1 MAADGSI
8 VIEANID
15 DKQAQKDLNELNEQI
30 KTLEKSFSNVQKQAD
45 SAAKSRD
52 NLYSKFEKENSKYI
66 ESQGKLSG
74 LQEAQAPLIAQAD
87 QIRSQLE
94 IAKQQVKLFGE
105 QWRAGV
111 TGADREQT
119 AAQEHVKELSQ
130 DYESVLQQIEK
141 MDPAILKATN
151 DVDAQRITVDEAER
165 AWSNAKHEARN
176 LNMEARE
183 IERNINSAK
192 EQAGGMEQKLLKS
205 SSASGAMERAMDRM
219 QKSANRFSLRLRE
232 VVRSALIFT
241 VISQALASLR
251 SWLGKVIQTNDEA
264 RAALARLQGALL
276 TLAQPLLQVV
286 IPAFVT
292 FINVL
297 TQIVSTVAQLFA
309 MLFGTTIE
317 QSKEAASDLEAEAS
331 AIEGVG
337 SAAEEAKGSL
347 ASFDEINTIST
358 STGGSGGGGASAGGT
373 SPDFG
378 FEANMDESQLRNIL
392 DLIKAIGSALI
403 AWKIGSSLGL
413 GLKQI
418 LLLFLA
424 IYSAATFLENLFSA
438 WTGGVTLSNAL
449 GMIASALATALFLFL
464 ALGKTL
470 GPIAAGISLI
480 VTGLAMLVTGFHDAM
495 GNGWNFENL
504 LLSIAGIIA
513 TGLGI
518 AILTGSWIPLLIAGI
533 ASLLLA
539 FAVAT
544 GHGEELLNGIQ
555 TILQGFLDFFTGIF
569 TGDIELAISGVE
581 QIFDGLGTA
590 VGAVFDG
597 MIDTI
602 LSFLDWLDEKT
613 GGVLSPL
620 LNFIKGLF
628 SSVFGSVKDTVL
640 NVIDSIK
647 QIFTGLVKFVSGVFT
662 QDWNLAWEGVKDVF
676 RGIWNG
682 IVGILEG
689 AINLIVD
696 GINWVIGKING
707 LIGEG
712 IISAGLELL
721 GVPGGKIPRLS
732 RMTIPRLAQGTVVPP
747 NREFLAVLGDNKQET
762 EVVSPLSTMKQAV
775 LEALREAGG
784 IGNGTVTVVVNLDG
798 REVARNTVKHI
809 NRMTDQA
816 GRSVLKF

>member
-151 DVDAQRITVDEAER
+151 DVDAQRIKVDEAER

-449 GMIASALATALFLFL
+449 GMIASALATAL
-464 ALGKTL
+464 
-470 GPIAAGISLI
+470 
-480 VTGLAMLVTGFHDAM
+480 LAMLVTGFHDAM

>member
-15 DKQAQKDLNELNEQI
+15 DKQAQKELNSLNKKIDSLQNKLTQKQGKQNALAEEARQI
-30 KTLEKSFSNVQKQAD
+30 GIEYDNARRKLEEMQSGTVFYTSDHIKQQESDVSALEKEWDKV
-45 SAAKSRD
+45 R
-52 NLYSKFEKENSKYI
+52 
-66 ESQGKLSG
+66 LS
-74 LQEAQAPLIAQAD
+74 
-87 QIRSQLE
+87 
-94 IAKQQVKLFGE
+94 
-105 QWRAGV
+105 
-111 TGADREQT
+111 ADRLQT
-119 AAQEHVKELSQ
+119 EIYDGTQELDRMKTKAGEL
-130 DYESVLQQIEK
+130 YQQIG
-141 MDPAILKATN
+141 KAG
-151 DVDAQRITVDEAER
+151 A
-165 AWSNAKHEARN
+165 
-176 LNMEARE
+176 
-183 IERNINSAK
+183 
-192 EQAGGMEQKLLKS
+192 
-205 SSASGAMERAMDRM
+205 ASGAMERAMDRM